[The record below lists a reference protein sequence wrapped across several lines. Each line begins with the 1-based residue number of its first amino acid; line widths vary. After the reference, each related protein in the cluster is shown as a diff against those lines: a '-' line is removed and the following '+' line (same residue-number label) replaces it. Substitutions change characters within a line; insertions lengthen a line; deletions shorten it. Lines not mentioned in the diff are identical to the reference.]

1 MSYRLL
7 NYTVPASD
15 APRAGLLV
23 DGRVIDLKTAVDGL
37 DAKTKASVTFDA
49 SSTLAVVQAWER
61 AEAVVKAALAAKAP
75 KSYAL
80 AEVKLAAPILYP
92 TNIFC
97 AAANYQDHFR
107 EMINRDV
114 DKTTINP
121 YFFLKVARQ
130 TVIGPNQQIRRPKVV
145 NKLDWEAEI
154 AVVIGKPARNVS
166 AAQALDYIAGY
177 TIINDLSARDY
188 IRRADWPSLMSDWM
202 WQKSFDTSAPMGPW
216 ITPKSEIADPQ
227 NLKINTWVNGNLEQ
241 DTHSKWM
248 VFTVRE
254 QIEALSQHVTLLP
267 GDVIATGTGSGVG
280 HPKGKYMNPGDK
292 VKIEIEGLGTL
303 ENPIV
308 AGE

>member
-7 NYTVPASD
+7 TYVVPASD

-23 DGRVIDLKTAVDGL
+23 GDRVVDLKAGVDAL
-37 DAKTKASVTFDA
+37 KSTVDFDVT
-49 SSTLAVVQAWER
+49 STLAVIQAWER
-61 AEAVVKAALAAKAP
+61 SEPVLRAVAGAKAP
-75 KSYAL
+75 RSYPL
-80 AEVKLAAPILYP
+80 SEVRLTAPLLYP

-130 TVIGPNQQIRRPKVV
+130 TVIGPNQAIRRPKVV
-145 NKLDWEAEI
+145 SKLDWEAEI
-154 AVVIGKPARNVS
+154 AVVIGKAARNVK

-188 IRRADWPSLMSDWM
+188 IRRADWPALVSDWM

-216 ITPKSEIADPQ
+216 ITPKSEVADPQ

-241 DTHSKWM
+241 DTHSKFM

-303 ENPIV
+303 ENPVV

>member
-7 NYTVPASD
+7 SYVVRSSD
-15 APRAGLLV
+15 APRAGLLLG
-23 DGRVIDLKTAVDGL
+23 DRVVDLKSAVDAL
-37 DAKTKASVTFDA
+37 KSPADFDA
-49 SSTLAVVQAWER
+49 TSTLAVVQAWDR
-61 AEAVVKAALAAKAP
+61 AEPALRAVEASGKAP
-75 KSYAL
+75 QSWPL
-80 AEVKLAAPILYP
+80 SEVKLTAPLLYP

-130 TVIGPNQQIRRPKVV
+130 TVIGPNQPIRRPRVV

-154 AVVIGKPARNVS
+154 AVVIGRPARNVA

-188 IRRADWPSLMSDWM
+188 IRRADWPALVSDWM

-216 ITPKSEIADPQ
+216 ITPRSEIADPQ

-292 VKIEIEGLGTL
+292 VRIEIEGLGTL
-303 ENPIV
+303 ENPVV